1 MAIFNGTDLILKVS
15 PSSGGAVAKL
25 MHSQNVSLSMNVDTI
40 DISTKD
46 SQGYRD
52 ILPGQMSYSLSAD
65 GLMDFSGVAA
75 DTEVDE
81 LFNQM
86 FVDTAVSPVV
96 GRTAVTFTF
105 GFDTPASGEY
115 SYSGT
120 GFITS
125 LEISGGT
132 EDAPVYS
139 VSIEGSGPL
148 TQTVA

>member
-15 PSSGGAVAKL
+15 PSSGGTAVKL
-25 MHSQNVSLSMNVDTI
+25 MHSQTVSLSMNVDTI

-46 SQGYRD
+46 SNGYRD
-52 ILPGQMSYSLSAD
+52 LLAGQMSYSLSAD
-65 GLMDFSGVAA
+65 GLMDFAGVAG

-86 FVDTAVSPVV
+86 FQPVGGT
-96 GRTAVTFTF
+96 GRTAVTFAF
-105 GFDTPASGEY
+105 GFDSPATGEY
-115 SYSGT
+115 SYSGS

-132 EDAPVYS
+132 EDAPTYS
-139 VSIEGSGPL
+139 VSIEGSGAL
-148 TQTVA
+148 VQTVA

>member
-1 MAIFNGTDLILKVS
+1 
-15 PSSGGAVAKL
+15 

-46 SQGYRD
+46 SSGYRD
-52 ILPGQMSYSLSAD
+52 LLAGQMSYSLSAD
-65 GLMDFSGVAA
+65 GLMDFGGVAG

-86 FVDTAVSPVV
+86 FQVVGGV
-96 GRTAVTFTF
+96 GRTAVTFAF
-105 GFDTPASGEY
+105 GFTTPATGEY
-115 SYSGT
+115 SYSGS

-132 EDAPVYS
+132 EDAPSYS
-139 VSIEGSGPL
+139 VSIEGSGAL
-148 TQTVA
+148 VQTVA

>member
-15 PSSGGAVAKL
+15 PSSGGTEAKL
-25 MHSQNVSLSMNVDTI
+25 MHSQNVSLSVNVDTI

-46 SQGYRD
+46 SAGFRD
-52 ILPGQMSYSLSAD
+52 LLGGQKSFSLSAD
-65 GLMDFSGVAA
+65 GLMDFAGVAG

-81 LFNQM
+81 LFDQM
-86 FVDTAVSPVV
+86 MA
-96 GRTAVTFTF
+96 RTAVTFTF
-105 GFDTPASGEY
+105 ALDVPAGYTITGS
-115 SYSGT
+115 

-139 VSIEGSGPL
+139 TTIEGSGTL
-148 TQTVA
+148 TRTDV

>member
-15 PSSGGAVAKL
+15 PSSGGTEAKL

-46 SQGYRD
+46 SSGWRD
-52 ILPGQMSYSLSAD
+52 LLGGQKSFSLSAD
-65 GLMDFSGVAA
+65 GLMDFAGVAA

-81 LFNQM
+81 LFDQM
-86 FVDTAVSPVV
+86 FA
-96 GRTAVTFTF
+96 RTAVTFTF
-105 GFDTPASGEY
+105 ALSTPAGYTITGS
-115 SYSGT
+115 

-132 EDAPVYS
+132 EDAPTYS
-139 VSIEGSGPL
+139 CSIEGTGAL
-148 TQTVA
+148 TRTDV

>member
-15 PSSGGAVAKL
+15 PSSGGTEAKL

-46 SQGYRD
+46 SSGFRD
-52 ILPGQMSYSLSAD
+52 LLGGQKSFSLSAD
-65 GLMDFSGVAA
+65 GLMDFNSAGT

-81 LFNQM
+81 LFDQM
-86 FVDTAVSPVV
+86 F

-105 GFDTPASGEY
+105 TLAATATGDYT
-115 SYSGT
+115 YSGS
-120 GFITS
+120 GFLTS

-139 VSIEGSGPL
+139 CTIDGSGTL
-148 TQTVA
+148 TQNDI